1 MGILPPKERQLM
13 SVTVTPRNREYPS
26 YSIPTGATITLVDGG
41 GVQVSDNNG
50 NIVGIIS
57 QGDNDIVI
65 S

>member
-1 MGILPPKERQLM
+1 M